1 MLPFEDG
8 EAVRMLTVPSATQRM
23 TGARATE
30 DPERL
35 DAAITGGTAPDY
47 VGIRAVIAA
56 ASEHDDRIARLT
68 AMGREFVT
76 EVRRRVRAGGAAALL
91 ADAPDLHERVLES
104 ATRQIVA
111 DKGREILTMQRLSRD
126 AGIPRRTLYN
136 LYAAAELDAACR
148 RRAQT
153 LWRARFE
160 RIVLAASPDPKRRL
174 FAVIDAVDAWV
185 ASDRFRSDQTLCARP
200 SASERLQEDD
210 VREHLAEIDR
220 FATALARA
228 ARLASPSAFGAFAAT
243 IVAGAAAWYDRRTA
257 AHAAAVAFAE
267 CALARRR

>member
-1 MLPFEDG
+1 M
-8 EAVRMLTVPSATQRM
+8 VPSASERM
-23 TGARATE
+23 TCARGAE
-30 DPERL
+30 DRERL

-56 ASEHDDRIARLT
+56 ASEGDDRIARLT

-76 EVRRRVRAGGAAALL
+76 EVRRRVRADGTAAIL
-91 ADAPDLHERVLES
+91 ADAPNLHERVLES
-104 ATRQIVA
+104 ATRQILA
-111 DKGREILTMQRLSRD
+111 DQGRELLTMQRLSRD

-153 LWRARFE
+153 MWRARFE

-174 FAVIDAVDAWV
+174 FAMIDAVGAWV

-200 SASERLQEDD
+200 SASERLQDDD

-228 ARLASPSAFGAFAAT
+228 ARLVSPNAFGAFTAT

-257 AHAAAVAFAE
+257 ARDGAVAFVE
-267 CALARRR
+267 RELARRR